1 MRKFMPFI
9 AWILCLMLLLG
20 TFSATAHAAYVG
32 DAYISAAGACVMD
45 FETGEVLYTYYG
57 DTNRVPASMTKLM
70 TVYLVYEALGK
81 GEIALDTIVPIST
94 YTYNMS
100 RNPEYTGMP
109 LYYNANYT
117 VDELLDITV
126 VYSANAAAAAFA
138 ELLGGTEQGFVIKM
152 NEKAKELGLNAVF
165 YDSSGLSDYNK
176 ISPIDMA
183 KLVRSLIMYYP
194 EVLERTSK
202 KSVVFRGATYKST
215 NRLLDTY
222 FYEGADGMKTGTTT
236 AAGYCFCG
244 TAVRNGR
251 RMIAVAMKSSSGN
264 QRFIDVSRLLDF
276 GFKQGEYVF
285 DSIYFTDMRTFVN
298 GEEIPM
304 FYYKGKNQSLIIA
317 EDLKDYGYQTY
328 FDEESMT
335 FYATRDTKKATAPVP
350 MEYYRGMNGVRLAGI
365 EDSVQCTVIIQ
376 DGDKSFAVTEAY
388 RTKDYTYFSVDTLQY
403 FYNFR
408 WDSTD
413 RAVYIDTAA

>member
-1 MRKFMPFI
+1 MRKFMRFT
-9 AWILCLMLLLG
+9 AWVLSLMLLLCMFG
-20 TFSATAHAAYVG
+20 TTAQAAYAG
-32 DAYISAAGACVMD
+32 GAYVSAAGACVMD
-45 FETGEVLYTYYG
+45 YETGTVLYTYYG

-70 TVYLVYEALGK
+70 TVYLIYEALEK
-81 GEIALDTIVPIST
+81 NEIALDTIVPISKNA
-94 YTYNMS
+94 YDMS
-100 RNPEYTGMP
+100 RNPEYSGMR
-109 LYYNANYT
+109 LYYNSDYT
-117 VDELLDITV
+117 VDEMLDITIV
-126 VYSANAAAAAFA
+126 SSSNAAAAAFA
-138 ELLGGTEQGFVIKM
+138 ELLGGSEQGFVVKM
-152 NEKAKELGLNAVF
+152 NQKAKELGLNAVF

-183 KLVRSLIMYYP
+183 KLTRYLIMYYP
-194 EVLERTSK
+194 EVLDRTSQ
-202 KSVVFRGATYKST
+202 KSIYFRGTTYKTT
-215 NRLLDTY
+215 NHLLDTY
-222 FYEGADGMKTGTTT
+222 YYEGADGMKTGTTT

-251 RMIAVAMKSSSGN
+251 RLISVAMKSSSGN
-264 QRFIDVSRLLDF
+264 QRFIDVSRMLDF
-276 GFKQGEYVF
+276 GFRQAEYEL

-335 FYATRDTKKATAPVP
+335 FYATRDTEKDTAPVP

-408 WDSTD
+408 WDSAD